1 MAQLTLYLDDETE
14 ARLKE
19 TANSA
24 GVSLSRWVA
33 NLIREKIGSE
43 WPVSVTELAG
53 AWADL
58 PTTEELR
65 RDVPEDLPRETI

>member
-24 GVSLSRWVA
+24 GMSLSRWVA
-33 NLIREKIGSE
+33 NLIREKIASQ
-43 WPVSVTELAG
+43 WPASVIELAG

-58 PTTEELR
+58 PTAEELR

>member
-24 GVSLSRWVA
+24 GMSLSRWVA
-33 NLIREKIGSE
+33 NLIREKIASQ
-43 WPVSVTELAG
+43 WPVSVIELAG

-58 PTTEELR
+58 PTAEELR

>member
-14 ARLKE
+14 AKLKE

-24 GVSLSRWVA
+24 GMSLSRWVA
-33 NLIREKIGSE
+33 NLIREKIASQ
-43 WPVSVTELAG
+43 WPVSVIELAG

-58 PTTEELR
+58 PTAEELR

>member
-19 TANSA
+19 TASSA
-24 GVSLSRWVA
+24 GMSLSRWVA
-33 NLIREKIGSE
+33 NLIREKIASQ
-43 WPVSVTELAG
+43 WPVSVIELAG

-58 PTTEELR
+58 PTAEELR